1 MQSGIT
7 ASQELHTAFKTFVS
21 TESQRGLLCTIT
33 GETLTPSAIL
43 EPSTSSFDNDLDLLA
58 PHLQDKAALYIILRR
73 YPSNDPAPFVAIT
86 YVPDSAPVRQK
97 MLFASTRLTLEELTK
112 EGFAK
117 HDKHVKLAAPLTE
130 EEQSLGEVKRKEA
143 EEGRGMNERKSH
155 VSSGISMPATPE
167 ALEALKGLNQDG
179 AHNLVQIK
187 MNIAKETMEL
197 ASKTQTSISEIS
209 STISATE
216 PRFSFYR
223 YTHDHN
229 GSTSSPILFIYTC
242 PSGSKIKERMIYA
255 SSSRSAQQLAESEA
269 GLTIEKRLEAGSPE
283 DISQESIDS
292 DLHPKT
298 EVKKTFARPKRPG
311 RA

>member
-33 GETLTPSAIL
+33 GEKLTPSAVL
-43 EPSTSSFDNDLDLLA
+43 EPSTASFDNDLDLLA

-73 YPSNDPAPFVAIT
+73 YSSNDPAPFVAIT

-97 MLFASTRLTLEELTK
+97 ML
-112 EGFAK
+112 
-117 HDKHVKLAAPLTE
+117 
-130 EEQSLGEVKRKEA
+130 LGEVKRKEA

-167 ALEALKGLNQDG
+167 ALEALKALSQDG

-187 MNIAKETMEL
+187 MNIAQETMEL
-197 ASKTQTSISEIS
+197 ASKTQTSISDLS
-209 STISATE
+209 STISDTE

-223 YTHDHN
+223 YTHNHN
-229 GSTSSPILFIYTC
+229 GTTSSPILFIYTC

-269 GLTIEKRLEAGSPE
+269 GLVIEKRLEAGSPE

-298 EVKKTFARPKRPG
+298 EVKKAFARPKRPG
-311 RA
+311 RG